1 MNVGT
6 WDVGT
11 GELVT
16 VLHSNIEQA
25 RPAARVT
32 AWRWALRLYAGYSL
46 LFIIWNAW
54 VSSVY
59 PKWVEEAS
67 IAIWPPASPGAWLE
81 RVLLLPVLRYD
92 VLWYIGIA
100 QYGYGHR
107 PGDTAFH
114 PLYPLLTGILGHLFG
129 GEYLLAAWLIAQVC
143 CVAMLALFYRLVIL
157 DDDDATARRA
167 TLFLLGSPLGFA
179 FLLPYTESLLLL
191 SIVAALYAGRQGRWW
206 LAGLAG
212 GAAALT
218 KQPGVVVVVPL
229 LWEVWLQRGSAVQRQ
244 GVRALVAPLAGLA
257 LTPLALLG
265 WIVYRATL
273 GDVAF
278 SWREPQTLVS
288 ALLVTP
294 TYADV
299 WGETFSWPW
308 VNLGYALEQLRAR
321 PYFYLLLNLM
331 VMLIML
337 ALTLAAV
344 ARARHSY
351 ALYSLVITAMNLSI
365 VYPLWPYMGIIR
377 RFTIIFPLFV
387 QLARWGRRRS
397 ITLIVLVCNALLW
410 ALIASMYVRNA
421 FVP

>member
-1 MNVGT
+1 MEIT
-6 WDVGT
+6 TDVSIDRST
-11 GELVT
+11 SRT
-16 VLHSNIEQA
+16 ST
-25 RPAARVT
+25 T
-32 AWRWALRLYAGYSL
+32 AWRWALRLYAGYSA
-46 LFIIWNAW
+46 LFIFWNAW

-67 IAIWPPASPGAWLE
+67 VAVWSPSAPLGIWLE
-81 RVLLLPVLRYD
+81 RVVFLPLLRYD
-92 VLWYIGIA
+92 VIWYIGIA
-100 QYGYGHR
+100 QHGYGHR

-114 PLYPLLTGILGHLFG
+114 PLYPLLTGVLGRFLG

-143 CVAMLALFYRLVIL
+143 CIAMLALLYRLAAL
-157 DDDDATARRA
+157 DDDDATAQRA
-167 TLFLLGSPLGFA
+167 TLFLIGSPLGFS

-206 LAGLAG
+206 LAGAAG

-218 KQPGVVVVVPL
+218 KQPGVVVLLPL
-229 LWEVWLQRGSAVQRQ
+229 LWELWQQHRAT
-244 GVRALVAPLAGLA
+244 VRTAGIRTLLGPLAGLS

-278 SWREPQTLVS
+278 SWRDPGTLVS

-294 TYADV
+294 SYADV

-308 VNLGYALEQLRAR
+308 VNFGYAFDQLRER
-321 PYFYLLLNLM
+321 PYFYLILNMM

-337 ALTLAAV
+337 ALTLAA
-344 ARARHSY
+344 AMRTRRGY
-351 ALYSLVITAMNLSI
+351 AIYSLTLAVMNLSI

-377 RFTIIFPLFV
+377 RFTIIFPMFI
-387 QLARWGRRRS
+387 QLARWGKSRVVLWL
-397 ITLIVLVCNALLW
+397 TLTCNAILW

>member
-1 MNVGT
+1 MAITTNASI
-6 WDVGT
+6 DQ
-11 GELVT
+11 
-16 VLHSNIEQA
+16 S
-25 RPAARVT
+25 AARTSAT
-32 AWRWALRLYAGYSL
+32 AWRWALRLYAGYSA
-46 LFIIWNAW
+46 LFILWNAW

-67 IAIWPPASPGAWLE
+67 VAVWFPSAPVGTWLE
-81 RVLLLPVLRYD
+81 RVVLLPLLRYD
-92 VLWYIGIA
+92 VLWYVGIA
-100 QYGYGHR
+100 QHGYGHR

-114 PLYPLLTGILGHLFG
+114 PLYPLLIGVLGWFLG
-129 GEYLLAAWLIAQVC
+129 GAYLLAAWLIAQVC
-143 CVAMLALFYRLVIL
+143 CVALLAMLYRLVTL
-157 DDDDATARRA
+157 DDDDATAQRT
-167 TLFLLGSPLGFA
+167 TLFLIGSPLGFS

-191 SIVAALYAGRQGRWW
+191 SIVAAWYAGRKGRWW
-206 LAGLAG
+206 LAGAAG

-218 KQPGVVVVVPL
+218 KQPGVVVVAPL
-229 LWEVWLQRGSAVQRQ
+229 LWELWQQYRVTVRTMGA
-244 GVRALVAPLAGLA
+244 RALIRPLAGLS

-278 SWREPQTLVS
+278 SWREPGTLVS

-294 TYADV
+294 SYADV

-308 VNLGYALEQLRAR
+308 VNFGYALNQLREH

-337 ALTLAAV
+337 ALTLASA
-344 ARARHSY
+344 ARVRRSY
-351 ALYSLVITAMNLSI
+351 AIYSLALAAMNLAI

-377 RFTIIFPLFV
+377 RFTIIFPMFI
-387 QLARWGRRRS
+387 QLARWGRS
-397 ITLIVLVCNALLW
+397 PAVLWLTLTCNAILW
-410 ALIASMYVRNA
+410 TLIASMYVRNA